1 MHGNGRMDRLRQSLI
16 LGRLH
21 PLFEYLP
28 VENRMYA
35 NQEAYYNAI
44 QASTATADSGP
55 FIDFMLQE
63 ILNTLKSHQGSLIS
77 QLDAVEV
84 RDKVRDKFGT
94 NHWTDPA

>member
-1 MHGNGRMDRLRQSLI
+1 MHGNGRMGRLWQSLI
-16 LGRLH
+16 LGSLH
-21 PLFEYLP
+21 SLFEYLP
-28 VENRMYA
+28 VENMVYA

-44 QASTATADSGP
+44 QASTAIADSGP

-94 NHWTDPA
+94 NH

>member
-1 MHGNGRMDRLRQSLI
+1 MHGNGRMGRLWQSLI
-16 LGRLH
+16 LGSLH

-28 VENRMYA
+28 VENMVYA

-44 QASTATADSGP
+44 QASTAIADSGP

-63 ILNTLKSHQGSLIS
+63 ILNTLKNHQGSLIS

-94 NHWTDPA
+94 NH

>member
-1 MHGNGRMDRLRQSLI
+1 MHGNGRMGRLWQSLI
-16 LGRLH
+16 LGSLH

-28 VENRMYA
+28 VENMVYA

-44 QASTATADSGP
+44 QASTAIADSGP

-94 NHWTDPA
+94 NH

>member
-1 MHGNGRMDRLRQSLI
+1 MVTGVWAVFGNRSFWAVCIRFSSI
-16 LGRLH
+16 
-21 PLFEYLP
+21 
-28 VENRMYA
+28 
-35 NQEAYYNAI
+35 YNAI
-44 QASTATADSGP
+44 QTSTATADSGP

-94 NHWTDPA
+94 NH

>member
-1 MHGNGRMDRLRQSLI
+1 
-16 LGRLH
+16 
-21 PLFEYLP
+21 
-28 VENRMYA
+28 MYA

-44 QASTATADSGP
+44 QASIATADSGP

-63 ILNTLKSHQGSLIS
+63 ILNTPKSHQGSLIS

-84 RDKVRDKFGT
+84 RDKFGT